1 MVPLLNEARQ
11 RGWETLVVGPYF
23 LGSAVRMTGHTL
35 FGSSEPPKTGLPRAR
50 KPLAPP
56 PPNRSLPDEASLGPT
71 NGRFM
76 GPSGFELLAV
86 MDQAVREWAPDVIL
100 RDPAEYSSAEVAAR
114 RGIPAVQVATSLAR
128 HTWEAFE
135 DVALQLKILRE
146 GLVDELRAAPFVTR
160 LPPSLDPSP
169 FPATQRYR
177 EPAAAQ
183 RGTLPTCWA
192 SSGAPLVYMTFGTVV
207 GGVPASDQVYPAVLE
222 AAAGLDARVLMTV
235 GHDFDMSKLRDI
247 PGNVH
252 VEAWIDQASI
262 LGEADVVV
270 CHSGSGTVYGALA
283 AGVPLV
289 VMPIWGDNMANATT
303 VAGAGAGIEITT
315 GQDSHGDRIL
325 VSREDSPRIREAIET
340 VLAAASYR
348 QTARAIAAEMATA
361 PTITTLWN
369 DLPHRTGDTSASP

>member
-1 MVPLLNEARQ
+1 
-11 RGWETLVVGPYF
+11 
-23 LGSAVRMTGHTL
+23 
-35 FGSSEPPKTGLPRAR
+35 
-50 KPLAPP
+50 
-56 PPNRSLPDEASLGPT
+56 
-71 NGRFM
+71 
-76 GPSGFELLAV
+76 
-86 MDQAVREWAPDVIL
+86 
-100 RDPAEYSSAEVAAR
+100 
-114 RGIPAVQVATSLAR
+114 
-128 HTWEAFE
+128 
-135 DVALQLKILRE
+135 
-146 GLVDELRAAPFVTR
+146 
-160 LPPSLDPSP
+160 
-169 FPATQRYR
+169 
-177 EPAAAQ
+177 
-183 RGTLPTCWA
+183 
-192 SSGAPLVYMTFGTVV
+192 
-207 GGVPASDQVYPAVLE
+207 
-222 AAAGLDARVLMTV
+222 MTV
-235 GHDFDMSKLRDI
+235 GRGFDMSKLRDI

-369 DLPHRTGDTSASP
+369 DLAHRTGDPSASP